1 MVPVSSLRVGGYK
14 TSLVVEVGERV
25 AVVSA
30 GTESDGFRF
39 LVRCRRC
46 GAGVSTGTTPWQGH
60 AHVVARRIWPQLP
73 VQSLRAA
80 VLNGEVDHVHKVR

>member
-1 MVPVSSLRVGGYK
+1 MQSIVLVSSLGVGRYK

-46 GAGVSTGTTPWQGH
+46 GAGVSTGTTPHPDRDTPTLSHDGSS
-60 AHVVARRIWPQLP
+60 LSF
-73 VQSLRAA
+73 QSKSESL
-80 VLNGEVDHVHKVR
+80 EY